1 MRKRHKQKM
10 INIRLRQVFFYK
22 NTIFPDYYAAILL
35 TSFFGSPPSTTD
47 SNLMLKFGET
57 DCLTLQCNLLLID
70 FCIILQLLPATEDL
84 PSAQG
89 GSLTETSVIIPVE
102 IFQAN
107 VSWGSGF
114 PRLEL
119 SLLQR
124 YAN

>member
-1 MRKRHKQKM
+1 
-10 INIRLRQVFFYK
+10 
-22 NTIFPDYYAAILL
+22 
-35 TSFFGSPPSTTD
+35 
-47 SNLMLKFGET
+47 MLKFGET
-57 DCLTLQCNLLLID
+57 DCLTLRCNLLLID
-70 FCIILQLLPATEDL
+70 FCIILQLLLATEGL

-107 VSWGSGF
+107 VSRGSGF